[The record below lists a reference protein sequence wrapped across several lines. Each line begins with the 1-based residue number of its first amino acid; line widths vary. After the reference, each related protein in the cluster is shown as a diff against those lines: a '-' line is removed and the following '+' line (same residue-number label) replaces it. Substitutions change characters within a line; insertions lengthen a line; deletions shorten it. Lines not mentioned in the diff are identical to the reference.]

1 MDIVLGKIL
10 TYVVAVALTR
20 IAILFVPLET
30 SKLFLDTVVCLVL
43 EYNQDYRTDYLLEL
57 NDTDLKTETEHYVH
71 MQNT

>member
-43 EYNQDYRTDYLLEL
+43 EYNQDCRTDYLLEL

>member
-1 MDIVLGKIL
+1 MDIVSGKIL
-10 TYVVAVALTR
+10 TYVVPVALTC
-20 IAILFVPLET
+20 IAILFVLLET